1 MTVEYIRYKI
11 HPDKKEAF
19 VEAYGKAAQQ
29 LDLSEHCLAY
39 ELTECEE
46 EAGNFILR
54 IEWTS
59 TDMHLNGFRKS
70 REFPEFFALVKP
82 FFSDIQEMRH
92 YNATKVVKRK

>member
-11 HPDKKEAF
+11 QPDKRDAF
-19 VEAYGKAAQQ
+19 VEAYGKAARQ
-29 LDLSEHCLAY
+29 LDASEYCLAY

-59 TDMHLNGFRKS
+59 TEMHLNGFRKS
-70 REFPEFFALVKP
+70 KEFQEFFANVKP

-92 YNATKVVKRK
+92 YHATAVSKRK